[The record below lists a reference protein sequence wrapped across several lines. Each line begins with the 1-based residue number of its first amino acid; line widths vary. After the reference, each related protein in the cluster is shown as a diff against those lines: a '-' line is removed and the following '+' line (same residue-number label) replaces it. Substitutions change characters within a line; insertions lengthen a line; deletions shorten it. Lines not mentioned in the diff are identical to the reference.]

1 MTTSEQ
7 RPGDWTHKDQRKNS
21 NIIVG
26 KDYSKKWYEDTFWII
41 VLLILFWPVG
51 IVLCWKSSWPLW
63 AKILASVLIAIFVY
77 FAVTMQQAVV
87 NMV

>member
-1 MTTSEQ
+1 MAADER
-7 RPGDWTHKDQRKNS
+7 RPGDWVHKEQRKNA
-21 NIIVG
+21 NDIVG

-41 VLLILFWPVG
+41 ALLVLFWPVG
-51 IVLCWKSSWPLW
+51 IVLCWRSSWPIW
-63 AKILASVLIAIFVY
+63 AKILATVVIAFFVY